1 MPVAAIPAT
10 VLASPRGM
18 AAIGVFLLF
27 GAAMASVAGTT
38 LVWPGTDLDRMWILN
53 PRAHNE
59 LAPFERTVGI
69 PFLLLAVAL
78 AVAGLGWLKR
88 RRWGWQLAILI
99 IATQM
104 CGDFVNVTR
113 GHVIEGGIGGA
124 IAGALLVCILRP
136 NMRAAFGPNRFR

>member
-38 LVWPGTDLDRMWILN
+38 LVWPILN

-113 GHVIEGGIGGA
+113 GHVIEGGIGWNHGS
-124 IAGALLVCILRP
+124 IPHRGKDT
-136 NMRAAFGPNRFR
+136 G